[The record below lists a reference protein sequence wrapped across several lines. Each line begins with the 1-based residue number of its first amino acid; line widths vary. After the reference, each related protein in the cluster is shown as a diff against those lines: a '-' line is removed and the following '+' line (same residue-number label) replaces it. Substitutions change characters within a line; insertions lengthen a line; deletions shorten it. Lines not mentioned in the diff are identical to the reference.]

1 VVGVAVAGFDRTGVA
16 IFVGVELPA
25 GMIVDSK
32 EGGGAE
38 LVDAG
43 DGVGVADVEVSAP
56 ALFTVTLVSAS
67 F

>member
-1 VVGVAVAGFDRTGVA
+1 
-16 IFVGVELPA
+16 
-25 GMIVDSK
+25 MIVDSK

-56 ALFTVTLVSAS
+56 ALFTVTLKSES
-67 F
+67 FW